1 MKPGDLVIT
10 IKDVHMRNL
19 RNTHVE
25 IIPAGTIS
33 LLVKK
38 NVADGRVHVLIGD
51 NMYETFEDFG
61 FIQYEAGNIN
71 EVL

>member
-1 MKPGDLVIT
+1 MKPGYLVKT

-25 IIPAGTIS
+25 IISAGTIS

-51 NMYETFEDFG
+51 NMYETYEDNVWF
-61 FIQYEAGNIN
+61 YS
-71 EVL
+71 V